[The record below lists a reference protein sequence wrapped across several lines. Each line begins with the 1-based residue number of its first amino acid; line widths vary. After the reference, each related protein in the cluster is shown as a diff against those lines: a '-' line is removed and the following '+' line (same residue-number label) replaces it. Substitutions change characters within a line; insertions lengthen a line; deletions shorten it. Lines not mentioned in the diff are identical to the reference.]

1 MRANLSGIARP
12 GDHAG
17 LLLARFLKAHDKE
30 KTTVRELH
38 AEAAGIGVSEVYHQ
52 AFTRW
57 QAAHSDHSTFEGTL
71 SGPMALG
78 LGNESVLENG
88 LTLSHGFGTPLIPGS
103 ALKGL
108 CRRGATR
115 AGIIGEAAGTLF
127 GVGSD
132 SLETGEDSAGYVTF
146 FDAWLVP
153 SDTRPLMRDTIT
165 VHHQSYYGESGAK
178 APTDSDDPNP
188 VPLLVVAPGTRFFFA
203 LDAPSPEWRH
213 LAKQSLQWSLQ
224 NLGIGGK
231 TSAGYGFFTSE
242 WIERPTRL

>member
-1 MRANLSGIARP
+1 MRADLSGISRP

-17 LLLARFLKAHDKE
+17 LLLARFLKAHDNE
-30 KTTVRELH
+30 KATVRELH
-38 AEAAGIGVSEVYHQ
+38 GEAAGIGISDLYHQ

-57 QAAHSDHSTFEGTL
+57 KAAHSDHSTFEGTL

-78 LGNESVLENG
+78 LGNENVLENG
-88 LTLSHGFGTPLIPGS
+88 LTLSHAYGTPLIPGS

-115 AGIIGEAAGTLF
+115 AELTSKTIGTLF

-132 SLETGEDSAGYVTF
+132 AEGQDGAGYVTF

-153 SDTRPLMRDTIT
+153 SETRPLMPDTIT
-165 VHHQSYYGESGAK
+165 VHHQGYYGEKGK
-178 APTDSDDPNP
+178 NAPTDSDDPNP

-203 LDAPSPEWRH
+203 LDAPSSEWGQ

-242 WIERPTRL
+242 WVERPTRL